1 MSNAVTAIFGANST
15 QFQSELNKMESL
27 TAATGKRMS
36 SSMGSSGHVAGL
48 TGLIRETSVIVREI
62 AMGRG
67 IGRILGSFTLL
78 IQYLNT
84 FVGQTKQGVSAARE
98 LSNAYTQLA
107 YKTQVQAN
115 MLKLKAMAS
124 EEAAFMEGLDN
135 EATLAAATADAEA
148 AKEAQIAA
156 TANLNKAKAAQMAAD
171 AEVEAAAAGAGILIP
186 VAATAAIALV
196 VYERIWGIKKAFESI
211 SGPIA
216 DIGDTYI
223 PKVLRHTAT
232 LSNLQRDVRL
242 EVEKTIDAYN
252 SAAQVA
258 ERQAAAT
265 QKEFEHKKKMLEIQK
280 EIALSSATTPQQK
293 AAVEA
298 EFDKKEIDLDKSK
311 NAKIY
316 NDKLNEKIELE
327 KEANALENQFKEGGK
342 FGKGSGMSTE
352 EEDRKTLEQLTKKY
366 EESKKNEEE
375 KGVLHEA
382 EKNAALMGANSPAGA
397 QALKKAFDEAELRA
411 LADLASKK
419 KAMQDQMDKNLEK
432 DRQRKEA
439 KEAEEKLKQARTGAV
454 KIGEELKNLAETQSV
469 EIQNKTQESKGKES
483 ARNAEIENAKISS
496 GMSLNAQQKIG
507 AYAAA
512 PPDMKIQT
520 DLLRQVAMNTAAFR
534 PSPNAPPN
542 STPPKF
548 SGSPG
553 R

>member
-171 AEVEAAAAGAGILIP
+171 AEVGAAKAGRGILIP
-186 VAATAAIALV
+186 IAAIAAVALV
-196 VYERIWGIKKAFESI
+196 VYERIWGLKNAFESI

-216 DIGDTYI
+216 DISEIYI
-223 PKVLRHTAT
+223 PKMLRHTF
-232 LSNLQRDVRL
+232 NLLNVQRELRL

-280 EIALSSATTPQQK
+280 EISLSSETTPQQK

-316 NDKLNEKIELE
+316 NDKLKEKTELE

-352 EEDRKTLEQLTKKY
+352 EEDQRNLKQITEKY
-366 EESKKNEEE
+366 EQAKKNENE
-375 KGVLHEA
+375 KGFLHYAEA
-382 EKNAALMGANSPAGA
+382 GVAAAFGSKNPVKTGKDFAN
-397 QALKKAFDEAELRA
+397 AELVAQKNLINLR
-411 LADLASKK
+411 KE
-419 KAMQDQMDKNLEK
+419 MQDKEDDNIERARK
-432 DRQRKEA
+432 RKEA
-439 KEAEEKLKQARTGAV
+439 KEIEERIKQARTGAV
-454 KIGEELKNLAETQSV
+454 KIGEELKNLAGTQSV
-469 EIQNKTQESKGKES
+469 EIQNKTQESEGKKS

-496 GMSLNAQQKIG
+496 EMSLNAQQKIG